1 MGTKFVLAFFLV
13 FLVNVHSGEHISPN
27 ASDKSNHSSA
37 GNESEPIIKE
47 DPIAEV
53 LEHDTM
59 VFFAVLFML
68 CKFYSNLFFCFEYL
82 TV

>member
-1 MGTKFVLAFFLV
+1 MGWKFVLEFFLV
-13 FLVNVHSGEHISPN
+13 FLVNVHSGENISPN
-27 ASDKSNHSSA
+27 TSENGNHSSG

-68 CKFYSNLFFCFEYL
+68 CKF
-82 TV
+82 